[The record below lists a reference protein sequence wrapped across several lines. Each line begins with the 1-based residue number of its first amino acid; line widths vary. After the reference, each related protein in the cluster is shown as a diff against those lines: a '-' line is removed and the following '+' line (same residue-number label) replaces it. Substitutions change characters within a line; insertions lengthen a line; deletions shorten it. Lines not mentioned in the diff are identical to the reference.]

1 MWLISSYVLVKKYFS
16 NYSKNLEKTSKQK
29 QKNLLFS
36 GAPLLNQH
44 WETCSFVTLLCFQTI
59 WPILLIEGITDV
71 KKFQNLVQGQHL
83 DELGQVLYFQAAGKQ
98 HFLLFL
104 KRSGIYIFSSL

>member
-1 MWLISSYVLVKKYFS
+1 M
-16 NYSKNLEKTSKQK
+16 
-29 QKNLLFS
+29 
-36 GAPLLNQH
+36 
-44 WETCSFVTLLCFQTI
+44 TLLCFQTI

-104 KRSGIYIFSSL
+104 KKLGIDLSLHCMDFFLERRNRLYYLHCLEVMVVVAVVVVHQWLTTTTMTSS